1 MIANV
6 RTLKNRWKLGVKMG
20 GFCRQTIDP
29 QVFCVAT
36 EGEKELDTLKCTE
49 TCVLCW
55 TRRGYGVVAS
65 PFQGVMNQ
73 RDAHNTRDLYG
84 WKM

>member
-1 MIANV
+1 
-6 RTLKNRWKLGVKMG
+6 MG
-20 GFCRQTIDP
+20 GFCRQTIATRQKNANNP
-29 QVFCVAT
+29 QVFSVAT
-36 EGEKELDTLKCTE
+36 EGEKELDTLKCTD
-49 TCVLCW
+49 TCVFSW
-55 TRRGYGVVAS
+55 TRTGYGVVAS